1 MNWPRLAAALLAL
14 ALHAGIIG
22 LFLSHSGP
30 RPLAF
35 DTNEGTDNL
44 TVVATVSLESGD
56 LFNQAAAQASA
67 DAVRAQPE
75 PREPP
80 TEDKPKDTDKAVQSP
95 DKAHEAAQPKEAEAA
110 PEPLPVA
117 KQLPVTQTASVAAA
131 QLEAQR
137 AAAALAAR
145 RNKLL
150 SAYAMT
156 VHAAVE
162 RHKLKPRLRLKGQV
176 LVQITIA
183 PSGEL
188 LSESVLQGSGLSELD
203 AAALASLKQASPF
216 PPIPP
221 EVSAGPLTLAVPFH
235 YNTR

>member
-1 MNWPRLAAALLAL
+1 MNWPRLAGALLAL
-14 ALHAGIIG
+14 ALHAGIVSA
-22 LFLSHSGP
+22 FLRHTGSG
-30 RPLAF
+30 AF
-35 DTNEGTDNL
+35 DANEGTDNL

-56 LFNQAAAQASA
+56 LFTQAAARASA
-67 DAVRAQPE
+67 AAVAARPE

-80 TEDKPKDTDKAVQSP
+80 AKDKPKDTDKTVQSPEEAHEAVQS
-95 DKAHEAAQPKEAEAA
+95 KEAATA
-110 PEPLPVA
+110 PEPAPMAKPLPI
-117 KQLPVTQTASVAAA
+117 TQTASVATA

-145 RNKLL
+145 RNQLL
-150 SAYAMT
+150 SAYAIT

-162 RHKLKPRLRLKGQV
+162 RHKLKPRLRQRGQV
-176 LVQITIA
+176 LVQISIA

-188 LSESVLQGSGLSELD
+188 LSQSVLQSSGLPELD
-203 AAALASLKQASPF
+203 TAAIASLRQAAPF

-221 EVSAGPLTLAVPFH
+221 EVGSGPLTLTVPFH